1 MKLSTTMFLVQACFF
16 VLISKA
22 LATMTNFKTP
32 SSSGSESSSSS
43 AKPLFMKEP
52 RDPPLDPCS
61 KLTQFAKDVAVFTQ
75 CSITFHPSLCR
86 KCIDEINRV
95 TSSYVQ
101 LENMLHD
108 PKAMIVVNKSS
119 CAETILTDSTM
130 DVINEYYTHARGF
143 WIMANCDSEYKMT
156 HLLMSLF

>member
-1 MKLSTTMFLVQACFF
+1 MFLVQACFF
-16 VLISKA
+16 ILISKA
-22 LATMTNFKTP
+22 FATMTNFKTP
-32 SSSGSESSSSS
+32 SSSGSESSST
-43 AKPLFMKEP
+43 KPLFMKEP

-61 KLTQFAKDVAVFTQ
+61 KLTQFAKDVAVFSQ

-86 KCIDEINRV
+86 KCIDEIHRV

-101 LENMLHD
+101 LENILRD
-108 PKAMIVVNKSS
+108 PKTMIVVNKSS

-143 WIMANCDSEYKMT
+143 WIMANCDSKFRT
-156 HLLMSLF
+156 HLVMT